1 MDIYLILQSYSYLN
15 TYSIEVEKLEG
26 MRNSVKIL
34 KNI

>member
-26 MRNSVKIL
+26 MRNSVKVL